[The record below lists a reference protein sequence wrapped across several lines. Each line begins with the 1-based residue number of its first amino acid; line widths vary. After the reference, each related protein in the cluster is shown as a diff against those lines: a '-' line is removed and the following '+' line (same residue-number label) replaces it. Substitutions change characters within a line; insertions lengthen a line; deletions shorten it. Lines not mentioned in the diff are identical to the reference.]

1 MKSCQTS
8 RTQNSAFE
16 VDPHLRMQN
25 TSKPRVVTP
34 IVLAVWVCAAVEAWG
49 RFQCPGGTTLPKC
62 YRIPPSPPPPR
73 RPQKG
78 KTDIVDFSGYSSSHM
93 TSLT

>member
-25 TSKPRVVTP
+25 TSKPGVVTP

-62 YRIPPSPPPPR
+62 YRIPPLPPPR
-73 RPQKG
+73 AGLKKERQ
-78 KTDIVDFSGYSSSHM
+78 
-93 TSLT
+93 TSLIFQVTAVAI